1 MFERLGKR
9 RFAALFRGQLQRQA
23 AQINLVSVMA
33 LFGQNSS
40 ELEQSMRMLKYSIL
54 SIFAALLSVC
64 ACAETKVAESADE
77 ISPLLIGQFVPQVTV
92 KTEFGGDIELMA
104 LIEKRPTVIIFYRGG
119 WCPYCSRQMAGLV
132 EVEQRILDLGYQ
144 ILAISPDSPA
154 RLTAQRSS
162 QDFEII
168 HLSDMSLAATVG
180 FGLAYYVDDE
190 MVETIRG
197 QLGAEVVTLEDESKV
212 VLPVPAAYI
221 IDTTG
226 LVKFAYVNPNFQ
238 QRINPNLLYQAARL
252 SR

>member
-1 MFERLGKR
+1 
-9 RFAALFRGQLQRQA
+9 
-23 AQINLVSVMA
+23 
-33 LFGQNSS
+33 
-40 ELEQSMRMLKYSIL
+40 MRMLKQSIL
-54 SIFAALLSVC
+54 AVLYTMLSVHVF
-64 ACAETKVAESADE
+64 ADPKVADTADD
-77 ISPLLIGQFVPQVTV
+77 ISPLLIGQFIPQVTV

-144 ILAISPDSPA
+144 ILAISPDSPT

-162 QDFEII
+162 QDFEIT

-180 FGLAYYVDDE
+180 FGLAYYVDDD

-197 QLGAEVVTLEDESKV
+197 QLGAEVVTLAGESKV